1 MLTIQELRS
10 STLKELLQ
18 ELEKARKEML
28 KVRVNVKTKHAK
40 DTAKVEKSKRYI
52 AQVLTVLKE
61 VGKEEVSGSAQD
73 KKPQE
78 EKVEKSEKADPES
91 PESPETSSGEKSK
104 KADPESIPDQSPAQ
118 GSGETAKK

>member
-28 KVRVNVKTKHAK
+28 KVRVNVKTKHVK
-40 DTAKVEKSKRYI
+40 DTAKVKKSKRYI

-61 VGKEEVSGSAQD
+61 VEKEEA
-73 KKPQE
+73 KKPQK
-78 EKVEKSEKADPES
+78 EKAEKSEK
-91 PESPETSSGEKSK
+91 ETVK
-104 KADPESIPDQSPAQ
+104 K
-118 GSGETAKK
+118 